1 MKSETVTLKGL
12 SVISGYSVSTVSKA
26 INNKKDISKD
36 TRNIIQAI
44 AKAHNYVPNNY
55 AVGLRSKKSKSIAI
69 VLPEVT
75 QKSYNQ
81 ALCTLQKTAEN
92 FGYRVLLYQSF
103 HSRDKELDYIKR
115 LNDGSIDGIILI
127 TKEDFFKTDLNENSV
142 PVELL
147 LITQNQSEA
156 ELKKSA
162 ADSFNNLLKAC

>member
-1 MKSETVTLKGL
+1 MRSETVTLKGL

-26 INNKKDISKD
+26 INNKTDISKD
-36 TRNIIQAI
+36 TRNTIQAI

-81 ALCTLQKTAEN
+81 ALSVLQKNAEEL
-92 FGYRVLLYQSF
+92 GYRILLYQTFNS
-103 HSRDKELDYIKR
+103 HSKELDYIR
-115 LNDGSIDGIILI
+115 TLNDGSIDGIILI
-127 TKEDFFKTDLNENSV
+127 SKDDKNKFQLEDNSI

-147 LITQNQSEA
+147 YLKQNQSKK
-156 ELKKSA
+156 ELTQLSVNSL
-162 ADSFNNLLKAC
+162 DNLLKAC